1 MFGNHQNILTVHL
14 CKLPVYV
21 YNDPHQYT
29 DCPLVYESRY
39 DLNRLVKLDL
49 KKTNLIY
56 NL

>member
-39 DLNRLVKLDL
+39 DLNRHVKLDL
-49 KKTNLIY
+49 TKTDLIY